1 MITLIYRLLLVM
13 ILFFVVWNLFDEEDI
28 FKQANAAMLVIPLI
42 LRILMIK

>member
-28 FKQANAAMLVIPLI
+28 FKQANAAMLIIPLI

>member
-1 MITLIYRLLLVM
+1 MITLIYRLLLVI
-13 ILFFVVWNLFDEEDI
+13 ILFFVVWNLFDEEEI

>member
-1 MITLIYRLLLVM
+1 MITLIYRLLLVI